1 MKVNIDRDEVFY
13 KKVGK
18 KYVPI
23 SYYNSNLTDGFTIGS
38 HLVVKQR
45 GVTSVRHNISPDVA
59 PMLAV
64 GILMQGKMADAIHE
78 ASEMRP
84 SNIAITQ
91 KEADCWEE
99 LKRLAGDSKFY
110 IQFPATQD
118 AVEAGIAVLQ
128 EEVTKL
134 MANDAIKAAY
144 EHFQFLCELSYA
156 QPK

>member
-1 MKVNIDRDEVFY
+1 MKVNMDNDEVFY
-13 KKVGK
+13 KKVGEE
-18 KYVPI
+18 YEPV
-23 SYYNSNLTDGFTIGS
+23 SYYNSDIYNGMSIGS

-45 GVTSVRHNISPDVA
+45 GATSYRHNIQPDVA

-64 GILMQGKMADAIHE
+64 AILMQGKMADAIHE
-78 ASEMRP
+78 ASEMCP

-99 LKRLAGDSKFY
+99 LKRLSGNSKFY

>member
-1 MKVNIDRDEVFY
+1 MDSDEVFY

-45 GVTSVRHNISPDVA
+45 GMTSVRHNVTPAVA

-64 GILMQGKMADAIHE
+64 GILMKDKMADAIRQG
-78 ASEMRP
+78 SEMRP
-84 SNIAITQ
+84 PNVAITQ
-91 KEADCWEE
+91 EEADCWEE
-99 LKRLAGDSKFY
+99 LKHLSGNNRYY
-110 IQFPATQD
+110 IQFPAMSD
-118 AVEAGIAVLQ
+118 SVDAGIAVLQ

-134 MANDAIKAAY
+134 MTNDAIKAAY

-156 QPK
+156 NRTE

>member
-1 MKVNIDRDEVFY
+1 MKVNMDNDEVFY

-23 SYYNSNLTDGFTIGS
+23 SYYNSNLSHGFPIGS
-38 HLVVKQR
+38 HLVVKQA
-45 GVTSVRHNISPDVA
+45 GVTSYRHNIQPDVA

-64 GILMQGKMADAIHE
+64 AILMERKMAEAIRVG
-78 ASEMRP
+78 SEMRP

-91 KEADCWEE
+91 AEADCWEE
-99 LKRLAGDSKFY
+99 LKRLSGDSSFY
-110 IQFPATQD
+110 LQFPSTAD
-118 AVEAGIAVLQ
+118 AVTAGITVLQ

>member
-45 GVTSVRHNISPDVA
+45 GVTSIRHNVSPEVA

-64 GILMQGKMADAIHE
+64 SILMKDKMADAIRRG
-78 ASEMRP
+78 SEMRP
-84 SNIAITQ
+84 SNVAITQ
-91 KEADCWEE
+91 EEADCWEE
-99 LKRLAGDSKFY
+99 LKRISGNNRYY
-110 IQFPATQD
+110 IQFPSMSES
-118 AVEAGIAVLQ
+118 VEAGITILQ

-134 MANDAIKAAY
+134 MVNDAIKAAY